1 MMRTRFLFL
10 ALLLSMLTLAPTL
23 GPAAQSND
31 LRTPE
36 GLHTQTWFHETSGD
50 LARDLKAATAENKIL
65 AIFWE
70 QLGCTYCEKMHEV
83 NLKVEGTVHFI
94 RKNFYV
100 VQLNMRG
107 KRQMTDFDGNLM
119 SEAKL
124 ARAHRVTG
132 TPTIEFRDDQADEV
146 FRMPGYAEPMIFHGI
161 FDYVAN
167 NGYDQSPLGPWL
179 KAKYLGQSQSGG

>member
-1 MMRTRFLFL
+1 
-10 ALLLSMLTLAPTL
+10 
-23 GPAAQSND
+23 
-31 LRTPE
+31 
-36 GLHTQTWFHETSGD
+36 D
-50 LARDLKAATAENKIL
+50 LARDLKVATAENKIL

-100 VQLNMRG
+100 VQFNMRG
-107 KRQMTDFDGNLM
+107 KRQMTDFDGTKM

-132 TPTIEFRDDQADEV
+132 TPTIEFRDDQADEI
-146 FRMPGYAEPMIFHGI
+146 FRMPGYAEPLIFHGI

-179 KAKYLGQSQSGG
+179 RAKYLGNQQSGG

>member
-1 MMRTRFLFL
+1 MLRTRFQLIAMLFG
-10 ALLLSMLTLAPTL
+10 LLIFAPGVGMAEQTNANLTA
-23 GPAAQSND
+23 
-31 LRTPE
+31 E
-36 GLHTQTWFHETSGD
+36 GLHTEPWFNKTTGD
-50 LARDLKAATAENKIL
+50 LSQDLKAASAQNKIL

-70 QLGCTYCEKMHEV
+70 QLGCVYCEKIHEV
-83 NLKVEGTVHFI
+83 NLKIEGTVHFI
-94 RKNFYV
+94 RQNFYV
-100 VQLNMRG
+100 VLLNMRG
-107 KRQMTDFDGNLM
+107 EHPMLDFDGTAL

-146 FRMPGYAEPMIFHGI
+146 FRMPGYAEPLIFHGV

-179 KAKYLGQSQSGG
+179 RAKYMGNEQSGG

>member
-1 MMRTRFLFL
+1 MMRTRFLFF
-10 ALLLSMLTLAPTL
+10 ALLLSMLTLPPSR
-23 GPAAQSND
+23 GPAAQSSD

-36 GLHTQTWFHETSGD
+36 GLHTQTWFHETTGD

-70 QLGCTYCEKMHEV
+70 QLGCTYCEKIHEV

-107 KRQMTDFDGNLM
+107 KRQISDFDGARM
-119 SEAKL
+119 SEASL
-124 ARAHRVTG
+124 ARAHRVAG
-132 TPTIEFRDDQADEV
+132 TPSIEFRDDQADEV
-146 FRMPGYAEPMIFHGI
+146 FRMPGYAEPLIFHGI

-179 KAKYLGQSQSGG
+179 KAKYLGQPQSGG

>member
-1 MMRTRFLFL
+1 MRTRFHIL
-10 ALLLSMLTLAPTL
+10 ALLLPMLALTPTL
-23 GPAAQSND
+23 GPAAQSGD

-36 GLHTQTWFHETSGD
+36 GLHTQSWFNETSGD

-70 QLGCTYCEKMHEV
+70 KRGCSYCEKIHEV

-100 VQLNMRG
+100 VQLNTRG
-107 KRQMTDFDGNLM
+107 KRQMTDFDGSLM
-119 SEAKL
+119 SEATL

-132 TPTIEFRDDQADEV
+132 TPTIEFRNDRADEV
-146 FRMPGYAEPMIFHGI
+146 FRVPGYAEPLIFHGI

-179 KAKYLGQSQSGG
+179 KAKYLGQPQSGG